1 VVVNMEQ
8 KKILII
14 DDEESMRH
22 MLSLILKKEGYQVHA
37 AAGGREAL
45 DLLSSHSFDFILSDI
60 IMPEMDG
67 LELLQAL
74 KDRKVEATIIMMSAY
89 GTINT
94 AVEAMKRGAY
104 DYISKPFRPDEVLM
118 ALRKAEERES
128 LRQENIRLRQEVLR
142 EYSFGNIIGK
152 SPRMLQIFA
161 LIKKV
166 SDYKTSVLLVGESG
180 TGKEM
185 VARCLHYNSARSK
198 GAFIAVNCG
207 AIPETLLE
215 SELFGHEKG
224 AFTDAKKEK
233 RGSFEMAHEGTLF
246 LDEVGELS
254 PSAQVKLLRALQEGE
269 IKRLGSE
276 RSISVDVRIIAATVK
291 DLSKEVAA
299 GRFREDLFYRLNVLQ
314 INLPPLRE
322 RKEDIPLLIE
332 HFIQKYNARHKLS
345 IEGISEEALAFLLD
359 YSWPGNVRELENIIE
374 RAMILSQ
381 GRRIM
386 AENLPAEIKSP
397 EQNRIKK
404 LMEEEISIKKA
415 TRLLEEE
422 LIRKALQKTGGNRTQ
437 AAKILE
443 ISHPALLSKIKEY
456 GIED

>member
-1 VVVNMEQ
+1 MKMER
-8 KKILII
+8 KKILVI

-22 MLSLILKKEGYQVHA
+22 MLSLILKKEGYEVIA
-37 AAGGREAL
+37 ANGGKEAL
-45 DLLSSHSFDFILSDI
+45 ELVSSISFDFILSDI

-67 LELLQAL
+67 LQLLQAL

-152 SPRMLQIFA
+152 SPRMLQIFE
-161 LIKKV
+161 LIKKI

-180 TGKEM
+180 TGKEI
-185 VARCLHYNSARSK
+185 VARCLHYNSLRSK
-198 GAFIAVNCG
+198 APFIAVNCG

-276 RSISVDVRIIAATVK
+276 HSITVDVRIIAATVK
-291 DLSKEVAA
+291 DLNKEVGA
-299 GRFREDLFYRLNVLQ
+299 GKFREDLFYRLNVLQ
-314 INLPPLRE
+314 LNLPPLRE

-332 HFIQKYNARHKLS
+332 HFIQKYNNRHKLN

-359 YSWPGNVRELENIIE
+359 YNWPGNVRELENIIE
-374 RAMILSQ
+374 RAMILTP
-381 GRRIM
+381 GRKIM
-386 AENLPAEIKSP
+386 AENLPPEIKSP

-404 LMEEEISIKKA
+404 LIDEEISIKKA

-437 AAKILE
+437 AARILE

-456 GIED
+456 GIDD